1 MVHLKAIMAPEFN
14 LTLKI
19 LVLFEIKNLNLK
31 FKIERNSKFENA
43 ITMKQQIENLI
54 SQFEITIEGKYN
66 FSSNKSYFY
75 SFSEKTKFKIVV
87 KKRIK
92 NLISQF
98 EITIEVQNSESQ
110 SQISIISS

>member
-1 MVHLKAIMAPEFN
+1 FN

-19 LVLFEIKNLNLK
+19 LVLFEIKNLKYRINLK
-31 FKIERNSKFENA
+31 FKNERNSKFENA
-43 ITMKQQIENLI
+43 ITMKQQIENQT
-54 SQFEITIEGKYN
+54 SKFEMPIAMRKQ
-66 FSSNKSYFY
+66 SLKSL
-75 SFSEKTKFKIVV
+75 VM

>member
-19 LVLFEIKNLNLK
+19 LVLFEIKNLKYRINLK

-43 ITMKQQIENLI
+43 ITMKQQIENQT
-54 SQFEITIEGKYN
+54 SKFEMPIA
-66 FSSNKSYFY
+66 SN
-75 SFSEKTKFKIVV
+75 EKTKFKIVV

-110 SQISIISS
+110 SQI